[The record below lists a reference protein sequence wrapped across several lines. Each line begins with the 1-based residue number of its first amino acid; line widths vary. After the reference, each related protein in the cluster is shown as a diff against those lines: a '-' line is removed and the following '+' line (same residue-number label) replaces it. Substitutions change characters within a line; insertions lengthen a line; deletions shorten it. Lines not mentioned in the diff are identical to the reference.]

1 MGCGDKER
9 MGCGMRERL
18 VLGEDRREGDR
29 EIIGLGCGGI
39 EE

>member
-29 EIIGLGCGGI
+29 EI
-39 EE
+39 ER